1 MSLISLFPSSLTA
14 GSVLNAQW
22 RLQMNVAVI
31 NHFICPM
38 KMVFFLFRYCSLLCY
53 GKYSLF
59 PASSRVITFTHT
71 HIWRKTNQ
79 QPFFDIIAAWVYVI
93 ILYDQVKKKIYI
105 MWNVN
110 RISTVYME
118 IVCGWNW
125 YEIELFVLQA
135 KFLFPVAKNSNDDLH
150 NERYLIGVNFSL
162 PYFFSDMN
170 ASLNNHY
177 FRFQSILDCFSHSM
191 REQQST
197 SLW

>member
-1 MSLISLFPSSLTA
+1 MSLISLFPTSLTA

-71 HIWRKTNQ
+71 HIGKKTNQ

-93 ILYDQVKKKIYI
+93 ILYDQVKKKFTLCETWIEFLLYT
-105 MWNVN
+105 WKLFAG
-110 RISTVYME
+110 E
-118 IVCGWNW
+118 IDM
-125 YEIELFVLQA
+125 
-135 KFLFPVAKNSNDDLH
+135 KSNYCLSC
-150 NERYLIGVNFSL
+150 RLNF
-162 PYFFSDMN
+162 YF
-170 ASLNNHY
+170 
-177 FRFQSILDCFSHSM
+177 Q
-191 REQQST
+191 
-197 SLW
+197 